1 MTDAPRSPY
10 SSALGDRIAELSP
23 ALRRYVDTIPAGFV
37 GRGEGVFD
45 RVGSRRWFLT
55 PLLRWFARRGVVPA
69 GWHERVPF
77 RIENR
82 TVAGTAVACRRFD
95 LPTGAFTMHDA
106 VRATSRGTVVDR
118 VGRPPVVA
126 AEFAVRVVES
136 ALELQSI
143 AVGIRLGGLRLRL
156 PEWVAPRIRLRERSV
171 GDGQR
176 VEFAMDLP
184 HVGRIYEY
192 AGTFTYRI
200 EEDA

>member
-10 SSALGDRIAELSP
+10 ASALGDRIAELSP
-23 ALRRYVDTIPAGFV
+23 ALRRYVDTIPDGFV

-45 RVGSRRWFLT
+45 RVGSRRWFLA
-55 PLLRWFARRGVVPA
+55 PLLRWFARCGVVPA

-82 TVAGTAVACRRFD
+82 TVEGTAVAVRRFD
-95 LPTGAFTMHDA
+95 LPAGAFTMHDA

-126 AEFAVRVVES
+126 AEFAVGVAES

-143 AVGIRLGGLRLRL
+143 AVGIRLGRLRLR
-156 PEWVAPRIRLRERSV
+156 PPAWAAPRIRLRERSV

-176 VEFAMDLP
+176 VEFTMDPPL
-184 HVGRIYEY
+184 VGRIYEY

>member
-10 SSALGDRIAELSP
+10 ASALGDRIAELSP

-82 TVAGTAVACRRFD
+82 TVEGTAVACRRFD

-126 AEFAVRVVES
+126 AEFAVRVEES
-136 ALELQSI
+136 TLELQSI